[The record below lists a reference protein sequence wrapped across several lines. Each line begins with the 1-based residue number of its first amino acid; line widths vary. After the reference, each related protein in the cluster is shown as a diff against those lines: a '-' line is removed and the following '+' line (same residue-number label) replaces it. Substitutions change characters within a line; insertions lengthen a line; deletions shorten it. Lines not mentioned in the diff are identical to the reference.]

1 MAKKKTE
8 KQKDFVKK
16 KLKVGKKLTN
26 SNETSISFNSKKIK
40 LANQRKINQPIENL
54 PKASSATTTQHAITN
69 QELLTKIS
77 LLKHYSN
84 ISRKETLIS
93 FIKVFDQ
100 LNQLQLINLIK
111 NSLHLFIDPDF
122 AVREEFCKFLELINE
137 HHPDIIISNL
147 NNIML
152 YIINGITHILRDIKL
167 HTGKFLLIILSN
179 KLITIEKILMVN
191 NKFFLNLLNGILD
204 IIGID
209 KNIKSV
215 GKNSNLIDKQNL
227 KLNNSTMSGNVT
239 LSKKT
244 VTYKLNNLKALQ
256 IFLTKILKRD
266 INSNDQG
273 IINCHLPNSTYQPY
287 TRLQLF
293 STKLAINNIKEWNS
307 DPTQVNKD
315 SSNAD
320 FVSFQDFNARV
331 NVIKEEYLDIMKINL
346 EMIKKDFG
354 YTESDRKGNS
364 ELGRI
369 ANNCLNILE
378 ECL

>member
-26 SNETSISFNSKKIK
+26 SNETSISFNSKKIR
-40 LANQRKINQPIENL
+40 LANQRKINQPIEKL
-54 PKASSATTTQHAITN
+54 PSGTAPSQQVITN

-84 ISRKETLIS
+84 IPRKETLIT
-93 FIKVFDQ
+93 FIKCFDQ

-122 AVREEFCKFLELINE
+122 AVREEFCKFLELVNE
-137 HHPDIIISNL
+137 HHPDIIIANL
-147 NNIML
+147 NNVML

-209 KNIKSV
+209 RNIKSV
-215 GKNSNLIDKQNL
+215 NKNSNLIDKQNL

-244 VTYKLNNLKALQ
+244 ITYKLNNLKALQ
-256 IFLTKILKRD
+256 MFLTKILKRD
-266 INSNDQG
+266 VNSNDQG
-273 IINCHLPNSTYQPY
+273 IINCHLPSNTCQPY
-287 TRLQLF
+287 SRLQLF

-307 DPTQVNKD
+307 NISQTDKEI
-315 SSNAD
+315 SNAD

-331 NVIKEEYLDIMKINL
+331 NVIKEDYLDIIKINL

-354 YTESDRKGNS
+354 YAESDRKGNS
-364 ELGRI
+364 ELGRV

-378 ECL
+378 EYL

>member
-40 LANQRKINQPIENL
+40 LANQRKINQPIEKL
-54 PKASSATTTQHAITN
+54 PSGTLNPRLALTN
-69 QELLTKIS
+69 QEFVAKVS

-84 ISRKETLIS
+84 VPRKETLIT
-93 FIKVFDQ
+93 FIKIFDQ

-122 AVREEFCKFLELINE
+122 AVREEFGKLLELINE
-137 HHPDIIISNL
+137 HHPDIIIANL

-152 YIINGITHILRDIKL
+152 YLINGITHILRDIKL

-179 KLITIEKILMVN
+179 KLITIEKILMIN

-209 KNIKSV
+209 RNIKSTS
-215 GKNSNLIDKQNL
+215 KNSNLIDKQNL
-227 KLNNSTMSGNVT
+227 KLNNSAMSGNVT

-256 IFLTKILKRD
+256 MFLTKVLKRD
-266 INSNDQG
+266 VDSNDQG
-273 IINCHLPNSTYQPY
+273 VIDCHLPSNTCQPY

-293 STKLAINNIKEWNS
+293 SSKLAINNIKEWNAS
-307 DPTQVNKD
+307 TNDNDNT
-315 SSNAD
+315 D

-331 NVIKEEYLDIMKINL
+331 NVIKDQYFDIIKINL
-346 EMIKKDFG
+346 QMIKKDFG
-354 YTESDRKGNS
+354 FTEADRKGNS
-364 ELGRI
+364 ELGRV